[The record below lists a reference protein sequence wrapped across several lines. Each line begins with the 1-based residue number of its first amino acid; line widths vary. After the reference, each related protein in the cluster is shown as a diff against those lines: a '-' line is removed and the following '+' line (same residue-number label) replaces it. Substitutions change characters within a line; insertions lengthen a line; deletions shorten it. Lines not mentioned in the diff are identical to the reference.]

1 MSVTSADTGE
11 ATVSASTLTFTSGNW
26 DSAQTVTV
34 TGVDDAT
41 VDGSQVTTVTISVVD
56 AESNAAYRSLADQ
69 SVIVSTLDNDSGSSA
84 SINLSTSTAVVSEAG
99 STSKFTVVLG
109 AQPSSDVVL
118 SVVSQ
123 DVGEVTV
130 FPPLLRFSNTNWNTQ
145 QTVIVTGIDDKTI
158 DGIQSTPIVISVVDP
173 VSDASY
179 ESVANQTVTASTTDN
194 DYDDSDDYL
203 DFVIEMIDVKIDDMV
218 DVLSLIHI

>member
-1 MSVTSADTGE
+1 M
-11 ATVSASTLTFTSGNW
+11 
-26 DSAQTVTV
+26 
-34 TGVDDAT
+34 
-41 VDGSQVTTVTISVVD
+41 
-56 AESNAAYRSLADQ
+56 
-69 SVIVSTLDNDSGSSA
+69 
-84 SINLSTSTAVVSEAG
+84 
-99 STSKFTVVLG
+99 
-109 AQPSSDVVL
+109 

-218 DVLSLIHI
+218 DVMVDVMIDEMVDDMVDVIEGEYEMDILEEVRDENAAQASDQAIELAQGDGFESLGSEATFDMAFEMVENVMLCHYECIKTQK

>member
-1 MSVTSADTGE
+1 
-11 ATVSASTLTFTSGNW
+11 
-26 DSAQTVTV
+26 
-34 TGVDDAT
+34 
-41 VDGSQVTTVTISVVD
+41 DGSQVTTVTISVVD

-69 SVIVSTLDNDSGSSA
+69 SVTVSTLDNDSGSSA

-218 DVLSLIHI
+218 DVMVDVM